1 VTAASAKGQAG
12 IRPPDIAEISTRC
25 HSLAPGLLHACRGI
39 AVVWA
44 LYLVA
49 ACSFMPYSPAVLDTQ
64 PFLARAVSQE
74 NGAVRVTAAVPDAQE
89 TKALTGLDLY
99 QQGIQP
105 IWLEVENL
113 GGSRIRVAPW
123 SIDRHYFSPI
133 EVAYMNRKKF
143 SSNGYQ
149 DMERWFHSNAMQR
162 HIQPGETSSGLVYTN
177 LTPGTKGFNLDVFAE
192 TKAYT
197 LTFFIPLPGFTA
209 DYSRVDFAG
218 LYPAEQFLELNEEAL
233 LRDLE
238 TELPCCAT
246 DETGDLEGAPLNVV
260 LVGSGLAV
268 RRSMLRGG
276 WLETAAGDPKTT
288 RARTQ
293 YFRNRTPDTTFYKPR
308 DDNSVRVELRLWL
321 APCRVDE
328 VPVWVGQVVY
338 AISESWLESRVH
350 AELLPQFLKNSVV
363 ADIDGAK
370 RLLFQNL
377 WYNHSILRAGY
388 ARGAGE
394 STVDK
399 PAVTFDGIEYFT
411 NGYRLVTFLSEE
423 SVALDEA
430 VIIYLKPIGQ
440 ASADEK

>member
-1 VTAASAKGQAG
+1 VTAASAKGQAAK
-12 IRPPDIAEISTRC
+12 RPPVTAEISTRC
-25 HSLAPGLLHACRGI
+25 QSLAPGILYACRGI
-39 AVVWA
+39 AAVGVLCLA
-44 LYLVA
+44 A
-49 ACSFMPYSPAVLDTQ
+49 ACSIAPYSPAVLDTQ
-64 PFLARAVSQE
+64 PFLARAITQE
-74 NGAVRVTAAVPDAQE
+74 NGPVRVTAAVPDAQE

-143 SSNGYQ
+143 SSSGYQ
-149 DMERWFHSNAMQR
+149 DMERWFHNNGMQR
-162 HIQPGETSSGLVYTN
+162 HIQPGEMSSGLVYTH

-246 DETGDLEGAPLNVV
+246 DETGELEGAPLNVV
-260 LVGSGLAV
+260 LVGSGLAL

-276 WLETAAGDPKTT
+276 WLETADGDRKTT

-293 YFRNRTPDTTFYKPR
+293 HFHNRPPDTTFYIPR
-308 DDNSVRVELRLWL
+308 DDKSVRVELRLWL
-321 APCRVDE
+321 APWRVDE
-328 VPVWVGQVVY
+328 VPVWVGQVEY
-338 AISESWLESRVH
+338 AISKSWLESKVD
-350 AELLPQFLKNSVV
+350 AELLPQFLKNSV
-363 ADIDGAK
+363 APDLDGAK
-370 RLLFQNL
+370 RFLYQNL

-388 ARGAGE
+388 AGGVGE

-430 VIIYLKPIGQ
+430 AIINIKPIGQ